1 MSKQITIP
9 SDNGTPVI
17 VCLNGVKYTYT
28 AGDTVTVPDEVA
40 DLFESNEVNSVS
52 HGRRAVAPL
61 EAPVRQTGDGGI
73 PIHVDD
79 DGNLFG
85 DGGASIQAIYVEGH
99 KVIVPQT
106 EE

>member
-9 SDNGTPVI
+9 TDKGTPVI
-17 VCLNGVKYTYT
+17 VFLNGVKYTYT
-28 AGDTVTVPDEVA
+28 AGDTVTVPDEIA
-40 DLFESNEVNSVS
+40 ALFESNAVNDVEY
-52 HGRRAVAPL
+52 GRRTVAPL
-61 EAPVRQTGDGGI
+61 EAPARQTGEGGI

-79 DGNLFG
+79 QGNLFG
-85 DGGASIQAIYVEGH
+85 DAGASIEAIYVEGH